1 MTHVLS
7 INSSARHTDS
17 ASRKLTAQIVQT
29 LNPEKTTVRDLS
41 HAIAH
46 IDEAWVG
53 ANFTPADNRTDAQK
67 DVLAFSDTLVD
78 ELIAAD
84 VIVIGLPVYN
94 FGVPA
99 AMKAWVDQV
108 ARVGRTFHYTENG
121 PVGKLTGKKA
131 IVAFASGGTELG
143 AQNDFASTYLRH
155 VLGFIGITDVTF
167 VTSEDQIIAFA
178 A

>member
-1 MTHVLS
+1 MTHVLT
-7 INSSARHTDS
+7 INSSARHATS
-17 ASRKLTAQIVQT
+17 ESRKLTAQIVQT
-29 LNPEKTTVRDLS
+29 LNPEKTTERDLS
-41 HAIAH
+41 QSVPH

-53 ANFTPADNRTDAQK
+53 ANFTPMDDRSEAQK

-84 VIVIGLPVYN
+84 VIAIGLPVYN

-99 AMKAWVDQV
+99 AMKAWIDQV
-108 ARVGRTFHYTENG
+108 ARVGRTFNYTENG
-121 PVGKLTGKKA
+121 PVGKLAGKKA
-131 IVAFASGGTELG
+131 IVAYASGGTPLG
-143 AQNDFASTYLRH
+143 AEYDFASTYLRH

-167 VTSEDQIIAFA
+167 VTSEEQITALA

>member
-7 INSSARHTDS
+7 INSSARHTGS
-17 ASRKLTAQIVQT
+17 SSRKLTAQIVQT
-29 LNPEKTTVRDLS
+29 LKPKNTTERDLS
-41 HAIAH
+41 QSIAH

-53 ANFTPADNRTDAQK
+53 ANFTPADARTDAQK

-78 ELIAAD
+78 ELIAAE

-99 AMKAWVDQV
+99 AMKAWIDQV
-108 ARVGRTFHYTENG
+108 ARVGRTFKYTETG
-121 PVGKLTGKKA
+121 PVGQLTGKKA
-131 IVAFASGGTELG
+131 IVAFASGGTKLG
-143 AQNDFASTYLRH
+143 ADVDFASTYLRH

-167 VTSEDQIIAFA
+167 VTSEDQITALA